1 MQSIILI
8 FYVKGNWNHVQSLS
22 QQAQW
27 LFAMKD
33 ISALLYGKEEKT
45 SLKSVAIKNSYLF
58 AFM

>member
-1 MQSIILI
+1 MQSIIPI

-33 ISALLYGKEEKT
+33 ISAPLYGSEEKT
-45 SLKSVAIKNSYLF
+45 SLKSVAIKTSSLL
-58 AFM
+58 AFT